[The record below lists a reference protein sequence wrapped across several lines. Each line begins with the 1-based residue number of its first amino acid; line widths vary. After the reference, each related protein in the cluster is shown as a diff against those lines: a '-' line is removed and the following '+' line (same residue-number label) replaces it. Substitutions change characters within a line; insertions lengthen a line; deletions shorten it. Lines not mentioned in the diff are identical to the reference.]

1 MKTTLKIS
9 AILLIFIAFGACK
22 NKAEGTKATTGA
34 AKTAPDTQVT
44 DFTTYRMNSG
54 TLKWVGSKAIGDS
67 HQGTINLSNGKLA
80 VAGQDVKAGDFEIDM
95 GSIAVTD
102 LEAGKGKEKLEGHL
116 KNEDF
121 FNVGEFPKGMFQIVE
136 VTPVSG
142 VQDVT
147 HNVTGNLTLKGIKK
161 SITFPASIAVMGDKI
176 SAVSP
181 SFTINRTDWGIK
193 YGSSGSFAD
202 LAKDKII
209 NDDIALVLELDASVY
224 NN

>member
-9 AILLIFIAFGACK
+9 AILLLFLAFAACK
-22 NKAEGTKATTGA
+22 NKVEGTKATTGE
-34 AKTAPDTQVT
+34 AKTAPATNT
-44 DFTTYRMNSG
+44 SSSTTYRMNSG
-54 TLKWVGSKAIGDS
+54 TLKWVGPKAIGNS
-67 HQGTINLSNGKLA
+67 HQGTITLTNGNLA
-80 VAGQDVKAGDFEIDM
+80 VAGEQIKGGDFEIDM

-121 FNVGEFPKGMFQIVE
+121 SNVGEFPKGLFKIVQ

-142 VQDVT
+142 VQDAT
-147 HNVTGNLTLKGIKK
+147 HNVTGNLTLKGIEK
-161 SITFPASIAVMGDKI
+161 SITFPASIAVMGDKL

-202 LAKDKII
+202 LQRI
-209 NDDIALVLELDASVY
+209 ELLMMILP
-224 NN
+224 